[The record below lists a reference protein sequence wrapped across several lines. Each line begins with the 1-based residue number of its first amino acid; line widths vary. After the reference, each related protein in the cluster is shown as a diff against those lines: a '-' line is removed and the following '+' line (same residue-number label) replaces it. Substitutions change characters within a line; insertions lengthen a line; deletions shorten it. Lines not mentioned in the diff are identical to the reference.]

1 VNRRDVRDVVIMLM
15 LAIAT
20 IVVLLIRQALGG
32 GIW

>member
-32 GIW
+32 AY